1 MTTQKTP
8 PVSKNPRVIKVK
20 ETLSSLTNAKTPA
33 KQALQNHLVYS
44 IFKTDEVATPRDWYS
59 TTAYTVRD
67 HVIDRWVK
75 TVEAYGEQDPKRVYY
90 LSLEFLIG
98 RMLSNA
104 ALNLG
109 VDKEVRDGLNAL
121 GHRMENVVEM
131 EPDAAL
137 GNGGLG
143 RLAACFLDSMA
154 TMDIPGTGYG
164 IRYEYGMFKQSIN
177 QGQQI
182 ENPDNWLPLFNSL
195 TP

>member
-1 MTTQKTP
+1 MMTTIKTP
-8 PVSKNPRVIKVK
+8 SIAKKTRTSKAKVSV
-20 ETLSSLTNAKTPA
+20 SSVTNVKTPA

-104 ALNLG
+104 TLNLG
-109 VDKEVRDGLNAL
+109 VAPQVRDGLNDL
-121 GHRMENVVEM
+121 GHKMENVVEM
-131 EPDAAL
+131 EPDASARQRRFRAFSGL
-137 GNGGLG
+137 FSRLDGDNGYPWY
-143 RLAACFLDSMA
+143 RL
-154 TMDIPGTGYG
+154 
-164 IRYEYGMFKQSIN
+164 
-177 QGQQI
+177 
-182 ENPDNWLPLFNSL
+182 WHSL
-195 TP
+195 

>member
-1 MTTQKTP
+1 MAKTKST
-8 PVSKNPRVIKVK
+8 VSSI
-20 ETLSSLTNAKTPA
+20 SNAKTPA

-44 IFKTDEVATPRDWYS
+44 MFKTEEVATPRDWYS

-67 HVIDRWVK
+67 HVIERWVK
-75 TVEAYGEQDPKRVYY
+75 TVEAYAEQDPKRVYY

-109 VDKEVRDGLNAL
+109 VDAEVRDGLNAL
-121 GHRMENVVEM
+121 GHKMENVVEM

-154 TMDIPGTGYG
+154 TMDIPGTCLLYTSDAAD
-164 IRYEYGMFKQSIN
+164 E
-177 QGQQI
+177 
-182 ENPDNWLPLFNSL
+182 
-195 TP
+195 